1 MQKNHVNQIEV
12 KISTNMGIRTHSAY
26 VKFFVDLNMG
36 NDVTFLS
43 FLNNEKLVLKH
54 KLQNKGIKKEP
65 ILEGLKI
72 LNDLSLEVKE
82 NGEKNVLK
90 KYQKIEE

>member
-12 KISTNMGIRTHSAY
+12 KTSCNMGIRTHSAY
-26 VKFFVDLNMG
+26 VKFFVDLNMA

-82 NGEKNVLK
+82 IGEKNVLK
-90 KYQKIEE
+90 KYQRIEE

>member
-1 MQKNHVNQIEV
+1 
-12 KISTNMGIRTHSAY
+12 MGIRTHGAY
-26 VKFFVDLNMG
+26 VKFYVDLNMG
-36 NDVTFLS
+36 NDVSFLS

-54 KLQNKGIKKEP
+54 KLQNKGIEKEP

-82 NGEKNVLK
+82 TGEKYVLE
-90 KYQKIEE
+90 KYKGKEK

>member
-1 MQKNHVNQIEV
+1 
-12 KISTNMGIRTHSAY
+12 MGIRTHSAY

-36 NDVTFLS
+36 SDVAFLS

-72 LNDLSLEVKE
+72 LNDLVLEVKE
-82 NGEKNVLK
+82 IGEKNILE
-90 KYQKIEE
+90 KYGSEEK

>member
-1 MQKNHVNQIEV
+1 
-12 KISTNMGIRTHSAY
+12 MGIRTHGAY
-26 VKFFVDLNMG
+26 VKFYVDLNMG
-36 NDVTFLS
+36 NDVSFLS

-54 KLQNKGIKKEP
+54 KLQNKGIEKEP

-82 NGEKNVLK
+82 TGEKYVLE
-90 KYQKIEE
+90 KYEGKEK

>member
-1 MQKNHVNQIEV
+1 
-12 KISTNMGIRTHSAY
+12 MGIRTPSDY

-36 NDVTFLS
+36 DAVTFQS

-54 KLQNKGIKKEP
+54 KLQNKGVKKEP

-72 LNDLSLEVKE
+72 LNDLTLEVKE
-82 NGEKNVLK
+82 SGEKKVLK
-90 KYQKIEE
+90 KYLDLEN

>member
-1 MQKNHVNQIEV
+1 MQKNHRNQIEV
-12 KISTNMGIRTHSAY
+12 KTSHCMGIRTHKDY
-26 VKFFVDLNMG
+26 VRFFVELNMG
-36 NDVTFLS
+36 KDVSFLS

-72 LNDLSLEVKE
+72 LNDLSIEVKE
-82 NGEKNVLK
+82 IGEKKILE
-90 KYQKIEE
+90 KYE

>member
-1 MQKNHVNQIEV
+1 
-12 KISTNMGIRTHSAY
+12 MGIRTHGAY

-36 NDVTFLS
+36 NDVSFLS

-54 KLQNKGIKKEP
+54 KLQNKGIEKEP

-72 LNDLSLEVKE
+72 LNDLSLEVKKTD
-82 NGEKNVLK
+82 EKHVLE
-90 KYQKIEE
+90 KYKGKEK

>member
-1 MQKNHVNQIEV
+1 MQKNHLNQIEV
-12 KISTNMGIRTHSAY
+12 KISHSMGIRTHGAY
-26 VKFFVDLNMG
+26 VKFFLDLKMG
-36 NDVTFLS
+36 NDVSFMS

-72 LNDLSLEVKE
+72 LNDLSIEVKE
-82 NGEKNVLK
+82 IGEKNVLE
-90 KYQKIEE
+90 KYKSVEK

>member
-12 KISTNMGIRTHSAY
+12 KVSYNMGIRTHGAY

-54 KLQNKGIKKEP
+54 KLQNKGIKKDP

-82 NGEKNVLK
+82 IGEKNVLK

>member
-1 MQKNHVNQIEV
+1 
-12 KISTNMGIRTHSAY
+12 
-26 VKFFVDLNMG
+26 MG
-36 NDVTFLS
+36 NDVSFSS

-82 NGEKNVLK
+82 TGEKYVLE
-90 KYQKIEE
+90 KYEDKEK

>member
-1 MQKNHVNQIEV
+1 
-12 KISTNMGIRTHSAY
+12 MGIRTHGAY

-36 NDVTFLS
+36 NDVSFSS

-82 NGEKNVLK
+82 TGEKYVLE
-90 KYQKIEE
+90 KYEDKEK

>member
-1 MQKNHVNQIEV
+1 
-12 KISTNMGIRTHSAY
+12 MGIRTHDAY

-36 NDVTFLS
+36 NDVSFLS

-65 ILEGLKI
+65 IVEGLKI
-72 LNDLSLEVKE
+72 LNDLSLEVNE
-82 NGEKNVLK
+82 IGEKNVLE
-90 KYQKIEE
+90 KYESNEK

>member
-1 MQKNHVNQIEV
+1 
-12 KISTNMGIRTHSAY
+12 
-26 VKFFVDLNMG
+26 MG
-36 NDVTFLS
+36 NDVSFMS

-72 LNDLSLEVKE
+72 LNDLSIEVKE
-82 NGEKNVLK
+82 IGEKNVLE
-90 KYQKIEE
+90 KYKSVEK

>member
-1 MQKNHVNQIEV
+1 
-12 KISTNMGIRTHSAY
+12 MGIRTHGEY

-36 NDVTFLS
+36 NDVSFLS

-54 KLQNKGIKKEP
+54 KLQSKGIKKEP

-82 NGEKNVLK
+82 TCEKYVLE
-90 KYQKIEE
+90 KYEGKEK